1 MAEHDTVTGAQ
12 PARIYDYY
20 LGGNDHYEA
29 DRLAG
34 EQAETALPSV
44 KIAARNNRLFMRRS
58 ARWLAESGIRQ
69 FLDLGSGIPTQPNLH
84 QVVQEVAP
92 DSRVVYVDKDPLVR
106 RHAEALLQDSPNGL
120 TAFIE
125 ADVRSPETITESGL
139 FKETL
144 DLDKPIA
151 LILNAMLQFVLDEQ
165 RPYEIVHGLVDALP
179 SGSYLVL
186 SHTTGDFDPE
196 KMRRIVE
203 VYRTSG
209 IPAQLRSKAEVA
221 RFFEGLTLVEPGIVA
236 THRWRP
242 EGDPLEDATDA
253 DVAFWAGVAIKH

>member
-1 MAEHDTVTGAQ
+1 MAEHDTVTDGAH

-20 LGGNDHYEA
+20 LGGNDHYEV

-44 KIAARNNRLFMRRS
+44 RIAARNNRLFMRRS
-58 ARWLAESGIRQ
+58 ARWLAEAGIRQ
-69 FLDLGSGIPTQPNLH
+69 FLDLGSGIPTRPNLH

-92 DSRVVYVDKDPLVR
+92 DSRVVYVDNDPLVR
-106 RHAEALLQDSPNGL
+106 QHAEAMLNDGR

-125 ADVRSPETITESGL
+125 ADVRSPETITESRL
-139 FKETL
+139 FGETL
-144 DLDKPIA
+144 DLDKPVA

-165 RPYEIVHGLVDALP
+165 RPYEIVRGLVDALP

-209 IPAQLRSKAEVA
+209 IPAQLRSRAEVA
-221 RFFEGLTLVEPGIVA
+221 RFFEGLTLIEPGIVA

-242 EGDPLEDATDA
+242 EGDPLEEATDA
-253 DVAFWAGVAIKH
+253 DVAFWAGVAIKR